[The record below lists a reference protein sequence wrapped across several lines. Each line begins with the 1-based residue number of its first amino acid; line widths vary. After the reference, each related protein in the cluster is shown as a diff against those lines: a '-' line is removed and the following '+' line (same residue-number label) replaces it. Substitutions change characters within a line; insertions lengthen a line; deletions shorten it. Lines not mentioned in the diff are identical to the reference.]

1 MTQKKKP
8 AAQPKIRTPAS
19 SSRRTR
25 QANGNKVTAAKPA
38 KVIGTNQVTLQ
49 QEVLFQVLRALSG
62 QLDADRVVQSAVETI
77 VRLTS
82 YPHVCIAL
90 PDKSEKHWVVC
101 AAAGILAAE
110 MGATYPVHQGIIGRV
125 FQTGQVQWARDILL
139 DPDYVRDVHTTEAPA
154 LRSEFVAPIRSGE
167 ILLGALNVE
176 SDRVDAF
183 SESDTRM
190 IQSVADIISLGLE
203 SARLYHKAQQE
214 IAERRLAE
222 QGMLESETSYRGL
235 FNSVTEGIFIQ
246 NQQGRF
252 QDVNPGALRMY
263 GYSREFFIGKLPAN
277 LGAPGKNDKA
287 MYERAF
293 QKALGGEPQQFEFW
307 GLRSNGEIF
316 PQEILLSKGI
326 YFGQDIVIA
335 LAHDITERK
344 QVEETL
350 RQNERKYRNLFNNS
364 EVGMFRTRLDGSEI
378 LDFNEKYL
386 EILGF
391 TYDEIKGRPSVD
403 LWANKL
409 ERDRM
414 VQLLKDQ
421 GHVTDFEFV
430 LLTKQGEQ
438 RTCITSS
445 HLYPDQ
451 GILEG
456 SIQDITER
464 KQTQTLQKAVYQ
476 IASAAETTRSLD
488 ELYPQIHQIISSV
501 MPAENFY
508 ITLYDEAENL
518 LRFPYFMDAADQPFV
533 DGLQPGKGLTA
544 YVLRMGK
551 SLLCTQAV
559 HDELERQGEVKLL
572 GVASA
577 IWLGVPLI
585 VEGKTI
591 GVMVVQH
598 YTDPNAYGEREQ
610 HMLEY
615 VSTQVAIA
623 IDRKRAEQKVKEYSE
638 RLEEMVEE
646 RTRELRQ
653 AQEKLL
659 VQEKLAV
666 LGQLAG
672 GVGHELRNPLGV
684 INTSIYYLKMVQP
697 DASEKVRQHLAMIEH
712 EVQNAD
718 KIISDLLDFAR
729 VISSDR
735 QPVSVGEIVKHT
747 LERFP
752 LPETVKGTMDIPG
765 DLPLVLADPRQ
776 LEQVLG
782 NLTVNACQAMPDG
795 GQLTISAIKIKEQV
809 AITVKDTGTGIT
821 PENLLKIFEPLFT
834 TKVKGIGLGLPVSM
848 KLVEANGGRIEVNS
862 QAGLGST
869 FTVYLPV
876 QDK

>member
-1 MTQKKKP
+1 MTQKKKTTP
-8 AAQPKIRTPAS
+8 QPKIRAPAS
-19 SSRRTR
+19 SSSGTR
-25 QANGNKVTAAKPA
+25 QVNGNKGTAVEPA
-38 KVIGTNQVTLQ
+38 KVNDPNRLTLQ

-62 QLDADRVVQSAVETI
+62 QLDTDRVVQSAVETI
-77 VRLTS
+77 VRLTN

-90 PDKSEKHWVVC
+90 PDKSETHWVVC

-125 FQTGQVQWARDILL
+125 FQTGQVQWVRDVLL
-139 DPDYVRDVHTTEAPA
+139 DPDYVRDVRTTGAPA

-176 SDRVDAF
+176 SDHVDAF
-183 SESDTRM
+183 DASDTRM

-203 SARLYHKAQQE
+203 TARLYREAQQE

-222 QGMLESETSYRGL
+222 QGLLESETSYRGL
-235 FNSVTEGIFIQ
+235 FNSVTEGILIQ

-252 QDVNPGALRMY
+252 LDVNPGALRMY
-263 GYSREFFIGKLPAN
+263 GYHREFFIGKLAAS
-277 LGAPGKNDKA
+277 LGAPGKND
-287 MYERAF
+287 MVNFDRAF

-316 PQEILLSKGI
+316 PEELLLSKGI
-326 YFGQDIVIA
+326 YFGQEIVIA

-350 RQNERKYRNLFNNS
+350 RLNERKYRNLFNNS
-364 EVGMFRTRLDGSEI
+364 EVGMFRTRLDGSET

-386 EILGF
+386 EILGY
-391 TYDEIKGRPSVD
+391 TYDEAKGRPSVD
-403 LWANKL
+403 LWADKL

-414 VQLLKDQ
+414 VQLLKTQ

-430 LLTKQGEQ
+430 LVTKQGEQ
-438 RTCITSS
+438 RTCITSL

-451 GILEG
+451 DILEG

-464 KQTQTLQKAVYQ
+464 KQTQMLQKAVYQ

-508 ITLYDEAENL
+508 ITLFDEAENL
-518 LRFPYFMDAADQPFV
+518 LRFPYFKDAADEPLV
-533 DGLQPGKGLTA
+533 AGLQPGKGLTA
-544 YVLRMGK
+544 YVLRTGK

-577 IWLGVPLI
+577 IWLGVPLT

-659 VQEKLAV
+659 LQEKLAV

-697 DASEKVRQHLAMIEH
+697 DASEKVRQHLDMIEH

-729 VISSDR
+729 VVSSDR
-735 QPVSVGEIVKHT
+735 QPVSVSELVKHT

-752 LPETVKGTMDIPG
+752 LPGTVKGMLDIPVE
-765 DLPLVLADPRQ
+765 LPLVFADPRQ

-782 NLTVNACQAMPDG
+782 NLTVNACQAMPG
-795 GQLTISAIKIKEQV
+795 GGKLTISAVKMDKLV
-809 AITVKDTGTGIT
+809 AITLKDTGTGIT
-821 PENLLKIFEPLFT
+821 PENLSKIFEPLFT
-834 TKVKGIGLGLPVSM
+834 TKVKGIGLGLPVSR

-862 QAGLGST
+862 QVGLGST
-869 FTVYLPV
+869 FTVYLPA

>member
-1 MTQKKKP
+1 MTQKKK
-8 AAQPKIRTPAS
+8 AAAEPKTRTPAS
-19 SSRRTR
+19 SSSGTR
-25 QANGNKVTAAKPA
+25 QVDGNNGSAAEPEKVDDP
-38 KVIGTNQVTLQ
+38 NRVTLQ

-77 VRLTS
+77 VRLTN

-90 PDKSEKHWVVC
+90 PDKSETHWVVC

-125 FQTGQVQWARDILL
+125 FQTGQVQWVRDVLL
-139 DPDYVRDVHTTEAPA
+139 DSDYVRDVRTTDAPA

-183 SESDTRM
+183 DESDTRM

-203 SARLYHKAQQE
+203 SARSYQEAQLE

-222 QGMLESETSYRGL
+222 QGLLESETSYRGL

-246 NQQGRF
+246 NHQGRF
-252 QDVNPGALRMY
+252 LDVNPGALRMY
-263 GYSREFFIGKLPAN
+263 DYPREFFIGKLAAN
-277 LGAPGKNDKA
+277 LGTPGKND
-287 MYERAF
+287 MVNFDRAF
-293 QKALGGEPQQFEFW
+293 QKALGGEPQQLEFW
-307 GLRSNGEIF
+307 GLRSNGETF
-316 PQEILLSKGI
+316 PQELLLSKGV
-326 YFGQDIVIA
+326 YFGQEIVIA

-350 RQNERKYRNLFNNS
+350 RQSEAKYRNLFNNS
-364 EVGMFRTRLDGSEI
+364 EVGMFRTGLDGSEI
-378 LDFNEKYL
+378 LEFNKKYL
-386 EILGF
+386 EILGY
-391 TYDEIKGRPSVD
+391 TSDEVKGQPSVNV
-403 LWANKL
+403 WADKH
-409 ERDRM
+409 ERERM
-414 VQLLKDQ
+414 VRLVKEH
-421 GHVTDFEFV
+421 GHLTDFEV
-430 LLTKQGEQ
+430 VVLTKQGEPK
-438 RTCITSS
+438 TCLASY
-445 HLYPDQ
+445 HLYPDL

-464 KQTQTLQKAVYQ
+464 SQTQTLQKAVYQ

-488 ELYPQIHQIISSV
+488 ELYPQIHRIISSV

-508 ITLYDEAENL
+508 ITLFDEAENL
-518 LRFPYFMDAADQPFV
+518 LRFPYFKDAADEPLV
-533 DGLQPGKGLTA
+533 AGLQPGKGLTA
-544 YVLRMGK
+544 YVLRTGK

-577 IWLGVPLI
+577 IWLGVPLT

-646 RTRELRQ
+646 RTCELRK

-659 VQEKLAV
+659 LQEKLAV

-735 QPVSVGEIVKHT
+735 QLVSVSELVKHT
-747 LERFP
+747 LERYP
-752 LPETVKGTMDIPG
+752 LPGMVKGTLDIPV
-765 DLPLVLADPRQ
+765 DLPLVFADPRQ

-782 NLTVNACQAMPDG
+782 NLTVNACQAMQEG
-795 GQLTISAIKIKEQV
+795 GQLIISAIKIKEQI

-834 TKVKGIGLGLPVSM
+834 TKVKGIGLGLPVSK

-862 QAGLGST
+862 QVGLGST
-869 FTVYLPV
+869 FTVYLPA

>member
-1 MTQKKKP
+1 MTQKKKT
-8 AAQPKIRTPAS
+8 AAQPKIRAPAS
-19 SSRRTR
+19 SSGGTR
-25 QANGNKVTAAKPA
+25 QVNGNKGSETEPA
-38 KVIGTNQVTLQ
+38 KVNDPNRLTLQ

-77 VRLTS
+77 VRLTN

-90 PDKSEKHWVVC
+90 PDKSETHWVVC

-110 MGATYPVHQGIIGRV
+110 MGAKYPVHQGIIGRV
-125 FQTGQVQWARDILL
+125 FKTGQVQWVRDVLL
-139 DPDYVRDVHTTEAPA
+139 DPDYLRDVRMTEAPA

-183 SESDTRM
+183 DASDTRM

-203 SARLYHKAQQE
+203 TARLYREAQQE

-222 QGMLESETSYRGL
+222 QGLLESETSYRGL
-235 FNSVTEGIFIQ
+235 FNSVTEGILIQ
-246 NQQGRF
+246 NHQGRF
-252 QDVNPGALRMY
+252 LDVNPGALRMY
-263 GYSREFFIGKLPAN
+263 GYPREFFIGKLAAN
-277 LGAPGKNDKA
+277 LGAPGKNDMA
-287 MYERAF
+287 NFDRAF

-316 PQEILLSKGI
+316 PQEILLSKGV
-326 YFGQDIVIA
+326 YFGQEIVIA

-350 RQNERKYRNLFNNS
+350 RQSEAKYRNLFNNS

-378 LDFNEKYL
+378 LEFNKKYL
-386 EILGF
+386 EILGY
-391 TYDEIKGRPSVD
+391 TSDEVKGQPSVGV
-403 LWANKL
+403 WADKH
-409 ERDRM
+409 ERERM
-414 VQLLKDQ
+414 VRLVKEH
-421 GHVTDFEFV
+421 GYVTDFEV
-430 LLTKQGEQ
+430 VVLTKQGEPK
-438 RTCITSS
+438 TCLASY

-464 KQTQTLQKAVYQ
+464 SQTQTLQKAVYQ

-488 ELYPQIHQIISSV
+488 ELYPQIHRIISSV

-518 LRFPYFMDAADQPFV
+518 LRFPYFMDAV
-533 DGLQPGKGLTA
+533 DEPLVAGLQPGKGLTA
-544 YVLRMGK
+544 YVLRTGK

-591 GVMVVQH
+591 GAMVVQH
-598 YTDPNAYGEREQ
+598 YTDPQAYGEREQ

-659 VQEKLAV
+659 IQEKLAV

-697 DASEKVRQHLAMIEH
+697 DASEKVRQHLTMIEH

-729 VISSDR
+729 VISSER
-735 QPVSVGEIVKHT
+735 QPVSVSELVKHT

-752 LPETVKGTMDIPG
+752 LPGNVKGTLDIPV
-765 DLPLVLADPRQ
+765 DLPLVFSDPRQ

-782 NLTVNACQAMPDG
+782 NLTVNACQAMPEG
-795 GQLTISAIKIKEQV
+795 GELTISAIKMKEQV

-821 PENLLKIFEPLFT
+821 TENLLKIFEPLFT
-834 TKVKGIGLGLPVSM
+834 TKVKGIGLGLAVSK

-862 QAGLGST
+862 QAGLGSS
-869 FTVYLPV
+869 FTVYLSV